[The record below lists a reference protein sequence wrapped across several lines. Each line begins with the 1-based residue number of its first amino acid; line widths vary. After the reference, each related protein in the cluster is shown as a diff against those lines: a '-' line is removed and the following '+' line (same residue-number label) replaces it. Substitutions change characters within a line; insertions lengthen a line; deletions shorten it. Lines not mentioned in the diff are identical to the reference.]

1 MEQTTLE
8 LQCGAYLQESS
19 AGEVLLYFRDVVY
32 SAEDAV
38 PEAIYTASDT
48 VPLTIY
54 QYGRIEDSQARA
66 FVDFCM
72 TWAFGTEEASWPP
85 LAQRFI
91 GSNENV
97 LPESPLWSDTGNA
110 PEE

>member
-1 MEQTTLE
+1 MEEKTLE
-8 LQCGAYLQESS
+8 LQYGAYLRESS
-19 AGEVLLYFRDVVY
+19 AGEVLLHFRDVVY
-32 SAEDAV
+32 SAKDAV
-38 PEAIYTASDT
+38 PVAIYAAEDT

-72 TWAFGTEEASWPP
+72 TWAFGTEEANWPP

-91 GSNENV
+91 GSNEND
-97 LPESPLWSDTGNA
+97 LPESPLWSDTGHE